1 MKRTILNLAVL
12 STMLGAGLV
21 QAGGFDRTG
30 QDTSIMLKEG
40 SMVEITSVS
49 VNPKITGTQAGATPG
64 TGEVAPNYSFTNIGF
79 RTNVSDNFAI
89 AIIQDSPFGADVDYT
104 LGTVGASWSGLKA
117 KVESSAT
124 TLLTSYDMDNLT
136 VYGGLKNQSLSAS
149 ATNPLIPAGVYGITS
164 TADSSLGYVL
174 GAAVENP
181 EIAMRVA
188 LTYHSKINHDIAIS
202 ETIGAGAASASTLKT
217 TTPESFNLDFQ
228 TGIAANTLLFGTIRQ
243 VKWTQMSLCPAVY
256 KTYTAGK
263 CLKEFSS
270 NATSYTLGLGRKFS
284 DHWSGAVTYGK
295 ESASNNTPSALAPT
309 NGYSKMGL
317 GVTYTGEQAIVT
329 LGMQKI
335 NNGDVTI
342 VSPKAASMTGNT
354 TLVTALK
361 VGFKF

>member
-12 STMLGAGLV
+12 STMFGAGLV

-49 VNPKITGTQAGATPG
+49 VNPKITGTHGGSATA

-89 AIIQDSPFGADVDYT
+89 GIIQEKPFGANVNYT
-104 LGTVGASWSGLKA
+104 AGAAGSTYVGLKA
-117 KVESSAT
+117 EVDSSST
-124 TLLTSYDMDNLT
+124 TLLTSYDMDNVT

-149 ATNPLIPAGVYGITS
+149 ATIPLVSAYTITS

-174 GAAVENP
+174 GAAIENP
-181 EIAMRVA
+181 ETAMRIA
-188 LTYHSKINHDIAIS
+188 LTYHSKINHDIAIVENHGGIS
-202 ETIGAGAASASTLKT
+202 ATASTLKV

-243 VKWTQMSLCPAVY
+243 ANGHRCHFALRNTRQLRGV
-256 KTYTAGK
+256 
-263 CLKEFSS
+263 CLKEFK
-270 NATSYTLGLGRKFS
+270 NNVTSYTLGVGRKFS
-284 DHWSGAVTYGK
+284 DHWSGAFTYGR
-295 ESASNNTPSALAPT
+295 EASNDDKVSALSPA
-309 NGYSKMGL
+309 NGYNKMGL
-317 GVTYTGEQAIVT
+317 GVTYTGEQAVVT

-335 NNGDVTI
+335 NNGNVAKTSAIAFDM
-342 VSPKAASMTGNT
+342 SNNT

>member
-1 MKRTILNLAVL
+1 MKRTILNLAIL
-12 STMLGAGLV
+12 STMFGAGLV

-49 VNPKITGTQAGATPG
+49 VNPKITGTHGGSATA

-89 AIIQDSPFGADVDYT
+89 GIIQEKPFGANVNYT
-104 LGTVGASWSGLKA
+104 AGAAGSTYVGLKA
-117 KVESSAT
+117 EVDSSST
-124 TLLTSYDMDNLT
+124 TLLTSYDMDKVT

-149 ATNPLIPAGVYGITS
+149 ATNPLVSAYTITS

-174 GAAVENP
+174 GAAIENP
-181 EIAMRVA
+181 ETAMRIA
-188 LTYHSKINHDIAIS
+188 LTYHSKINHDIAIV
-202 ETIGAGAASASTLKT
+202 ENHATISATASTLKVT
-217 TTPESFNLDFQ
+217 APESFNLDFQ

-243 VKWTQMSLCPAVY
+243 VKWTQMSLCPAEY
-256 KTYTAGK
+256 KAVAG
-263 CLKEFSS
+263 CLKEFK
-270 NATSYTLGLGRKFS
+270 NNVTSYTLGVGRKFS
-284 DHWSGAVTYGK
+284 DHWSGAFTYGR
-295 ESASNNTPSALAPT
+295 EASNDDKASALSPA
-309 NGYSKMGL
+309 NGYNKMGL
-317 GVTYTGEQAIVT
+317 GVTYTGEQAVVT

-342 VSPKAASMTGNT
+342 ASPKAASMTGNT